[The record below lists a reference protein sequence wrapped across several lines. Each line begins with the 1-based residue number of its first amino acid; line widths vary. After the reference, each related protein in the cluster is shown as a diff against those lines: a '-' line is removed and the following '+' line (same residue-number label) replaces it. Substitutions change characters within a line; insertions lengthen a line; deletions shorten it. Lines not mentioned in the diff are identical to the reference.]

1 MLLRALALL
10 LCVTTL
16 ALAEPVRVGTQV
28 GEMHPDF
35 WFPTVETP
43 PLVPITKGGT
53 VQLSSYRGKRVLL
66 FHFASW

>member
-10 LCVTTL
+10 LCLTSC
-16 ALAEPVRVGTQV
+16 AWAEPVRVVTKV

-35 WFPTVETP
+35 WFPGVERKQAVLLT
-43 PLVPITKGGT
+43 
-53 VQLSSYRGKRVLL
+53 SYRGKKVLL

>member
-10 LCVTTL
+10 LCLT
-16 ALAEPVRVGTQV
+16 AFARAEPVRVGTQV

-35 WFPTVETP
+35 SLPAVVERKIVRLT
-43 PLVPITKGGT
+43 
-53 VQLSSYRGKRVLL
+53 SYRGQRVLL